1 MVKYGGFWRA
11 TPDFVYRL
19 TTMVSGFT
27 YIPSFEVPDGVMG
40 SVAKEG
46 WCPIAVA
53 GQVLAG
59 S

>member
-27 YIPSFEVPDGVMG
+27 YIPSFEVPDRGDPG
-40 SVAKEG
+40 PG
-46 WCPIAVA
+46 
-53 GQVLAG
+53 LY
-59 S
+59 